1 MAGGLPDA
9 GGLRGRARAASTP
22 FARKAPLAPTNRRIS
37 VVVMTRDAEERV
49 FTGGRMLQQTASIAP
64 DLGTVVATPSTT
76 PAGQSGNV
84 EEPGR

>member
-1 MAGGLPDA
+1 
-9 GGLRGRARAASTP
+9 
-22 FARKAPLAPTNRRIS
+22 
-37 VVVMTRDAEERV
+37 MTRDAEERV